1 MRVRQGKG
9 AVISASEAPRPRD
22 AEGKAGE
29 RSYPA
34 SQVHALEVDGRQFI
48 LVGTAHVSRE
58 SAELVRRVIQ
68 EEKPD
73 RVCVE
78 LDAQRY
84 KALTQ
89 KQRWEE
95 LDIKE
100 VIRTKQLSTLMVNLL
115 LSAYQ
120 KKLGL
125 KLGVMPGT
133 ELLEAVKAAEEN
145 GIPVSLC
152 DRDVR
157 VTLRRAW
164 RLTPFWKKT
173 WMLSAILASVLDDKD
188 VTEAQIEDML
198 KGDVLSDLVT
208 ELGNAMPSLKRVLID
223 ERDLFLTHKM
233 RESEGER
240 VVAVV
245 GAGHLQGIKDALI
258 EKRSADLESI
268 NTIPPASPFWKWI
281 GWGIPVAIV
290 GAIVY
295 IGWTKGPEAA
305 GDNALFWILAN
316 GIPCALGAVL
326 ARAHP
331 LTIAAAF
338 VSAPFTSLTPVIG
351 AAYVTAFV
359 QAWVRPP
366 VVKEFQTI
374 GEDIGVLRR
383 WWQNKLL
390 RVFLAFL
397 LPGIGS
403 MLGSVVGGI
412 EIFSN
417 LFE

>member
-1 MRVRQGKG
+1 M
-9 AVISASEAPRPRD
+9 
-22 AEGKAGE
+22 
-29 RSYPA
+29 
-34 SQVHALEVDGRQFI
+34 
-48 LVGTAHVSRE
+48 
-58 SAELVRRVIQ
+58 RRVI
-68 EEKPD
+68 EVEKPD

-78 LDAQRY
+78 LDVQRY

-89 KQRWEE
+89 KQRWEA

-133 ELLEAVKAAEEN
+133 ELLEATKAAEEN

-157 VTLRRAW
+157 ITLRRAW
-164 RLTPFWKKT
+164 RSTPFWKKT
-173 WMLSAILASVLDDKD
+173 WMLSAVLASAFDEKE
-188 VTEAQIEDML
+188 VTEKQIEEML
-198 KGDVLSDLVT
+198 EGDVLSDLVN
-208 ELGNAMPSLKRVLID
+208 ELGTAMPSLKRVLID
-223 ERDLFLTHKM
+223 ERDLYLSHKM
-233 RESEGER
+233 REAEGER
-240 VVAVV
+240 IVAVV
-245 GAGHLQGIKDALI
+245 GAGHLQGIKDALT
-258 EKRSADLESI
+258 ENRTADLDAI
-268 NTIPPASPFWKWI
+268 NSIPPASPVWKWI
-281 GWGIPVAIV
+281 GWGIPIGIV
-290 GAIVY
+290 GAIAY
-295 IGWTKGPEAA
+295 IGWSKGPEAA

-316 GIPCALGAVL
+316 GIPCALGAAL
-326 ARAHP
+326 ALAHP
-331 LTIAAAF
+331 LTILAAF
-338 VSAPFTSLTPVIG
+338 VSAPITSLTPVIG

-366 VVKEFQTI
+366 VVKEFQSI
-374 GEDIGVLRR
+374 GEDVGVLRR

>member
-1 MRVRQGKG
+1 MNGET
-9 AVISASEAPRPRD
+9 A
-22 AEGKAGE
+22 AGE
-29 RSYPA
+29 TTGQKRDYPA
-34 SQVHALEVDGRQFI
+34 SQVHFLEVDGREFI

-58 SAELVRRVIQ
+58 SAELGRRVIEQ
-68 EEKPD
+68 EKPD

-84 KALTQ
+84 QALTQ
-89 KQRWEE
+89 KQRWEA

-100 VIRTKQLSTLMVNLL
+100 VIRKKELSTLMVNLL

-120 KKLGL
+120 KKLGV

-133 ELLEAVKAAEEN
+133 ELLEATRAAEEN

-164 RLTPFWKKT
+164 RSTPFLKKT
-173 WMLSAILASVLDDKD
+173 LLLSAILTSVFDEKE
-188 VTEAQIEDML
+188 VTEEQIEDML
-198 KGDVLSDLVT
+198 QGDVLSELMK
-208 ELGNAMPSLKRVLID
+208 ELGEAMPALKRVLID
-223 ERDLFLTHKM
+223 ERDMFLTHKM
-233 RESEGER
+233 RDSEGER
-240 VVAVV
+240 IVAVV
-245 GAGHLQGIKDALI
+245 GAGHLDGIKKALA
-258 EKRSADLESI
+258 EHQTADLEAI
-268 NTIPPASPFWKWI
+268 NTIPKVSPAWKWI
-281 GWGIPVAIV
+281 GWGVPVAIL
-290 GAIVY
+290 GSIAY
-295 IGWTKGPEAA
+295 IGWSKGPAAA
-305 GDNALFWILAN
+305 GDNALFWIFAN
-316 GIPCALGAVL
+316 GIPCAIGAVL
-326 ARAHP
+326 ALAHP
-331 LTIAAAF
+331 LTIVAAF
-338 VSAPFTSLTPVIG
+338 VSAPITSLTPVIG

-366 VVKEFQTI
+366 VVKEFQTV
-374 GEDIGVLRR
+374 GEDMSVVRK
-383 WWQNKLL
+383 WWQNRLL

-403 MLGSVVGGI
+403 MFGSVVGGV

>member
-1 MRVRQGKG
+1 MNGET
-9 AVISASEAPRPRD
+9 A
-22 AEGKAGE
+22 AGE
-29 RSYPA
+29 TTGQKRDYPA
-34 SQVHALEVDGRQFI
+34 SQVHFLEVDGREFI

-58 SAELVRRVIQ
+58 SAELGRRVIEQ
-68 EEKPD
+68 EKPD

-84 KALTQ
+84 QALTQ
-89 KQRWEE
+89 KQRWEA

-100 VIRTKQLSTLMVNLL
+100 VIRKKQLSTLMVNLL

-120 KKLGL
+120 KKLGV

-133 ELLEAVKAAEEN
+133 ELLEATRAAEEN

-164 RLTPFWKKT
+164 RSTPFLKKT
-173 WMLSAILASVLDDKD
+173 LLLSAILTSVFDEKE
-188 VTEAQIEDML
+188 VTEEQIEDML
-198 KGDVLSDLVT
+198 QGDVLSELMK
-208 ELGNAMPSLKRVLID
+208 ELGEAMPALKRVLID
-223 ERDLFLTHKM
+223 ERDMFLTHKI
-233 RESEGER
+233 RDSEGER
-240 VVAVV
+240 IVAVV
-245 GAGHLQGIKDALI
+245 GAGHLDGIKKALA
-258 EKRSADLESI
+258 EHQTADLEAI
-268 NTIPPASPFWKWI
+268 NTIPKVSPAWKWI
-281 GWGIPVAIV
+281 GWGVPVAIL
-290 GAIVY
+290 GSIAY
-295 IGWTKGPEAA
+295 IGWSKGPAAA
-305 GDNALFWILAN
+305 GDNALFWIFAN
-316 GIPCALGAVL
+316 GIPCAIGAVL
-326 ARAHP
+326 ALAHP
-331 LTIAAAF
+331 LTIVAAF
-338 VSAPFTSLTPVIG
+338 VSAPITSLTPVIG

-366 VVKEFQTI
+366 VVKEFQTV
-374 GEDIGVLRR
+374 GEDMSVVRK
-383 WWQNKLL
+383 WWQNRLL

-403 MLGSVVGGI
+403 MFGSVVGGV